1 MQTATNAAD
10 TLRSMYRT
18 IKAERRT
25 VADGEQERI
34 GDLVAA
40 LGATVCAAKAKRAFR
55 DLGWNGKRS
64 GLMLGDIVAT
74 VYHGVHIEGRLHSFD
89 GSGCLYID
97 FPNGE
102 RPVVLG
108 IARDGICVDRRYTD
122 EIVYVVS
129 RPETQPEVKVA
140 SSAALGG
147 EYIPRTA

>member
-1 MQTATNAAD
+1 MKTATSAAD
-10 TLRSMYRT
+10 TLRNLYRT

-25 VADGEQERI
+25 VAAGEQERI

-40 LGATVCAAKAKRAFR
+40 LGDTTCAHKAKRAFR
-55 DLGWNGKRS
+55 DLGWNGKRR
-64 GLMLGDIVAT
+64 GLMLGDTVAT

-108 IARDGICVDRRYTD
+108 LARDGICIDRRYTD

-129 RPETQPEVKVA
+129 RPETRPEVRVA
-140 SSAALGG
+140 SCAALGG
-147 EYIPRTA
+147 EYIPRGA